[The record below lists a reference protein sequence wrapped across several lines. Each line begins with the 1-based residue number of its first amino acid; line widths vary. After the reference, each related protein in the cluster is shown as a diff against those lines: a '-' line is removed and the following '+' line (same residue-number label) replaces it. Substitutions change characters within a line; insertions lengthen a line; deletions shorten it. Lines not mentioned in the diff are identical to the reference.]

1 MTRPADRCSSST
13 LRSRRPAAQSVV
25 STGGVGAMMIRAGE
39 AGGMFTTTASQ
50 RSRRRITHRQR
61 LGIVGSAAPGARLDG
76 HGEVGSIERVCEE
89 LSFHDGTGRIE

>member
-1 MTRPADRCSSST
+1 M
-13 LRSRRPAAQSVV
+13 
-25 STGGVGAMMIRAGE
+25 
-39 AGGMFTTTASQ
+39 
-50 RSRRRITHRQR
+50 HRQR